1 MKYAITAAIAALAL
15 AACGP
20 QQNTAEE
27 QGEALDTAAEQAATG
42 TTNLGDGPM
51 EQAGEAA
58 DAAAEAGAAAATE
71 AATDGNPATTPA
83 PAPH

>member
-20 QQNTAEE
+20 QNTTNEE
-27 QGEALDTAAEQAATG
+27 MGEAADTAAEQAATG
-42 TTNLGDGPM
+42 QTNLGDGPM

-58 DAAAEAGAAAATE
+58 DEASENAAAAAGENATPG
-71 AATDGNPATTPA
+71 AAPATPATP
-83 PAPH
+83 